1 MKGKAVATP
10 SASNFDQYSENY
22 DDVMRR
28 ALGRVGGESTYYLS
42 QKAWLLRKL
51 TFGTS
56 FSTVVDFGSGIGSA
70 VPFLK
75 EELSPSRLFCVDESV
90 DSLQVVAKKFPD
102 VFTAQLG
109 EISCESVD
117 LVFVANVLH
126 HIPVDSRLLV
136 LEEVTSK
143 LKIGGVLAV
152 FEHNPHNPLT
162 KRVVS
167 SCEFDEGVDL
177 LSSSELHRL
186 VGKLKTMEVRKAGYC
201 TFIPE
206 PFQLARKLD
215 WFLRRIPIGAQH
227 YLVSERVS

>member
-1 MKGKAVATP
+1 VVTP
-10 SASNFDQYSENY
+10 SASNFDQYSESY
-22 DDVMRR
+22 DDIMRF

-51 TFGTS
+51 TVGTS
-56 FSTVVDFGSGIGSA
+56 FSTVIDFGSGIGSA

-75 EELSPSRLFCVDESV
+75 EQFSPSRLFCVDESEE
-90 DSLQVVAKKFPD
+90 SLRKVAEKFPD
-102 VFTAQLG
+102 VSTAQLS

-152 FEHNPHNPLT
+152 FEHNPNNPLT
-162 KRVVS
+162 KKVVS

-177 LSSSELHRL
+177 LNSSELQRL
-186 VGKLKTMEVRKAGYC
+186 IEKMKTMKMRKAGHC

-206 PFQLARKLD
+206 PFKLVRKLD
-215 WFLRRIPIGAQH
+215 WILRRIPIGAQH
-227 YLVSERVS
+227 YLVSEKMS